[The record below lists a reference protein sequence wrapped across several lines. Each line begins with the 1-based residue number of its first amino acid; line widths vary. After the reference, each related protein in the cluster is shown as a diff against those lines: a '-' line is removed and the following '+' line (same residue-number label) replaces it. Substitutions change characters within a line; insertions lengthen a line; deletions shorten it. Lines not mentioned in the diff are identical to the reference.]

1 MGEHQTAIWGWCI
14 VMAIPAFPIIIDTN
28 IFFSALLS
36 ERSRFAEIIQRSNET
51 FFICEYVIIELFK
64 HKERIA
70 TRSKLPAD
78 DLLLMYYLLLRKVT
92 IFKED
97 LISLANRRVAQ
108 TLCQGIDENDIPHVA
123 LTLELNGLLWTGD
136 QKLKSGLQAKDFN
149 QFFTPP
155 VHT

>member
-1 MGEHQTAIWGWCI
+1 M
-14 VMAIPAFPIIIDTN
+14 
-28 IFFSALLS
+28 
-36 ERSRFAEIIQRSNET
+36 
-51 FFICEYVIIELFK
+51 
-64 HKERIA
+64 
-70 TRSKLPAD
+70 PAD